1 MSKLEQKVAVI
12 TGGNSGIGA
21 AIAENLEREGA
32 SVVIFGR
39 NAETLKATKSRL
51 NGKSLAVQG
60 DVSKLADIDRLFEE
74 TKKAHG
80 RIDVLVV
87 NAGVA
92 PFGSLEQVDEATFDS
107 LTDINF
113 KGAFFTVQKA
123 LPLLSD
129 GASVILV
136 SSVANIKGYAN
147 TSVYSATKAAVRSLG
162 RTLAAELAPRG
173 IRVNT
178 VSPGPIETPIFG
190 KTGMPADQVDDLK
203 LGFASQVPLQRMGRP
218 EEIASVARFLASDES
233 SYVTGADLA
242 ADGGLAQV

>member
-1 MSKLEQKVAVI
+1 MSRMKEKVAVI

-21 AIAENLEREGA
+21 AIAQDLERHGA

-39 NAETLKATKSRL
+39 NPETLKTTKAQL
-51 NGKSLAVQG
+51 NGESLAVQG
-60 DVSKLADIDRLFEE
+60 DVSKIADIERLVEE
-74 TKKAHG
+74 TRKAHG

-87 NAGVA
+87 NAGIA
-92 PFGSLEQVDEATFDS
+92 PFGSLEQVDEATFDT

-129 GASVILV
+129 GASIILV
-136 SSVANIKGYAN
+136 SSVVNIKGFAN
-147 TSVYSATKAAVRSLG
+147 TSVYSATKAAVRSLA

-178 VSPGPIETPIFG
+178 LSPGPIDTPIFG
-190 KTGMPADQVDDLK
+190 KVGVSADQIDDLK
-203 LGFASQVPLQRMGRP
+203 QGFASQVPLKRMGTP

-233 SYVTGADLA
+233 SYVTGTDLA